1 MLYQGL
7 VEKLVP
13 TEEPTPEE
21 KRAIKEEDELADEEE
36 LKRALGRKMFS
47 LKVKRKALRYPTK
60 FVPREYIFLIIR

>member
-7 VEKLVP
+7 VENLVP

-36 LKRALGRKMFS
+36 LKRALG
-47 LKVKRKALRYPTK
+47 
-60 FVPREYIFLIIR
+60 